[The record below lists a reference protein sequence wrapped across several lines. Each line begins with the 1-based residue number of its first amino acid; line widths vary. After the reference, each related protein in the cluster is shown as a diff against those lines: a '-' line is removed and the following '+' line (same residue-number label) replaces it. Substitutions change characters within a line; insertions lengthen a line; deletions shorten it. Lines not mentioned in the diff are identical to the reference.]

1 MPINDDEK
9 RERIRAFIK
18 KVMPEK
24 KLITNEECDVAITV
38 IYRFVIP
45 LLQRR
50 EGSFKHWSEDQIS
63 DAIMTIEGGEISF
76 DETLKNLRDFSDPKC
91 PGVIMPKSPDDPDV
105 EDFLEQMRR
114 WAESTRST
122 AIGDQAE
129 VSENAAGGQLA
140 QDTAESASELED
152 QADKGF
158 EDWAQ

>member
-1 MPINDDEK
+1 MPISDEEK
-9 RERIRAFIK
+9 RKRIRAFIK
-18 KVMPEK
+18 EIMPEK
-24 KLITNEECDVAITV
+24 KLITDQECDVALTV
-38 IYRFVIP
+38 IYKFIIP
-45 LLQRR
+45 LLQQRK
-50 EGSFKHWSEDQIS
+50 GSFKHWSEDQIS
-63 DAIMTIEGGEISF
+63 DAIMAIEGGEVRF
-76 DETLKNLRDFSDPKC
+76 DETLANLEAFSDPEM
-91 PGVIMPKSPDDPDV
+91 PGLIMPESPDHP
-105 EDFLEQMRR
+105 EAQNFIEQMRR